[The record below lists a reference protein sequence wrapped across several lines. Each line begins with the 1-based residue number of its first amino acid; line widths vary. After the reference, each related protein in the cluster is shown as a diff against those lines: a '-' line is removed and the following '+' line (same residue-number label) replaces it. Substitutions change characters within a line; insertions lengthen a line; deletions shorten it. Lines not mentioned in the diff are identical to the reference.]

1 MTNAANGAN
10 GNGRRRW
17 LLYAEDSVT
26 PELRGPY
33 ATERERVEAARA
45 LLAAPGADAH
55 ARVPPRRGR
64 RGGGRRVRGGG
75 GGVMA

>member
-10 GNGRRRW
+10 ANGDGRRRW

-33 ATERERVEAARA
+33 ATEAERVEAARA

-55 ARVPPRRGR
+55 AVFRLDAAGEVA
-64 RGGGRRVRGGG
+64 V
-75 GGVMA
+75 GVFGAREVE